1 MPRKVK
7 VVNINDDS
15 TYGDVAEAIVENEL
29 AENEASEETETQ
41 VVEPEPP
48 EPPKPKARA
57 KRVPKP
63 KAAVDKIS
71 NDPEPT
77 PEEVAPPKPR
87 AKRTPKAK
95 VIELVP
101 VAEEPVAKPKAVR
114 KPRAPKQEMHVQ
126 QPNSQVPPFP
136 LALAGLQHERLST
149 TALPLEVSRKG
160 AGFVYKDLVPS
171 MII

>member
-29 AENEASEETETQ
+29 AENEAPEETEPQT
-41 VVEPEPP
+41 V

-63 KAAVDKIS
+63 KAVADDTAIE
-71 NDPEPT
+71 PEPV
-77 PEEVAPPKPR
+77 PEPVAEPVVPKPR
-87 AKRTPKAK
+87 AKRAPKAK
-95 VIELVP
+95 VVELPP
-101 VAEEPVAKPKAVR
+101 VVEEPIEKPKAVR

-126 QPNSQVPPFP
+126 QPNNQVPPFP
-136 LALAGLQHERLST
+136 PRLSR
-149 TALPLEVSRKG
+149 TAAREALYHSLASG
-160 AGFVYKDLVPS
+160 GLS
-171 MII
+171 

>member
-48 EPPKPKARA
+48 KPKARA

-63 KAAVDKIS
+63 KAAVDKIA

-95 VIELVP
+95 VIELPP
-101 VAEEPVAKPKAVR
+101 VVEEPVVKPKAVR

-136 LALAGLQHERLST
+136 PRLSR
-149 TALPLEVSRKG
+149 TAAREALYHSLASG
-160 AGFVYKDLVPS
+160 GLS
-171 MII
+171 